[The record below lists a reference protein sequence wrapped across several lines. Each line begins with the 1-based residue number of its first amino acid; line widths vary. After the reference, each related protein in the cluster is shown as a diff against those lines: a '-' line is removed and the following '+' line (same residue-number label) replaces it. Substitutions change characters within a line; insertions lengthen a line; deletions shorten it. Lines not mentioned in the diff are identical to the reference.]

1 MQLRPSFR
9 YRCSGTAA
17 EGLARLQSAMQ
28 EDEATCRGKIREGKL
43 ELIVDDPHPH
53 FWAPELRARIY
64 DEEGD
69 LVVKGYFA
77 PKPDTWTMFLAIYAA
92 TVFSTGVGTV
102 FGFAQ
107 WQLGHS
113 AWALWSL
120 PVGLFAVACVWLGAR
135 LGHELGSEDM
145 QTLRSFVE
153 ENVGSVGE

>member
-9 YRCSGTAA
+9 YSCPGTAA
-17 EGLARLQSAMQ
+17 TAMERLSVAMS
-28 EDEATCRGKIREGKL
+28 EDGASCRGRVREGRV
-43 ELIVDDPHPH
+43 ELIVADEHSH

-64 DEEGD
+64 DEDESF
-69 LVVKGYFA
+69 VVKGYFA

-113 AWALWSL
+113 PWAMWSL
-120 PVGLFAVACVWLGAR
+120 PIGLVAVASVWLGAR
-135 LGHELGSEDM
+135 LGQQLGAGDM
-145 QTLRSFVE
+145 ETLGQFVRMAVTE
-153 ENVGSVGE
+153 EP